1 MENRTSPVSGPQ
13 SRTRILAFDALRVF
27 AIILVLGIHTL
38 MTSREL
44 DWRPSRI
51 DTFDTWLHFAVP
63 LFVFV
68 SGALVW
74 GKPWGDKKFVP
85 FIKGRLKRVGLPY
98 LFWSVIYITL
108 LFCGTPGNKAIY
120 GEQYDWR
127 LLVATKESLFN
138 ILGRIPGYL
147 LSGHSW
153 YHLYF
158 IPMIITFY
166 IVTPLFAK
174 GMRAFKGSAELVV
187 VAAYAVRM
195 MAWPHVLRSLNDMG
209 NPFLTSYATHV
220 FQYLFIMALGAW
232 FMIRFG
238 KVAGAHSA
246 KYQRA
251 ESERAIAREAE
262 PSNAVGSAA
271 KGTALPTALPAAA
284 IATDILEELKPTRT
298 MMQLYRNLGIFVM
311 LAFVLEP
318 LWARV
323 KKPLITASSLS
334 FGVYYV
340 HPLFVLVAQRVSL
353 SLSSH
358 TMMHDLW
365 TRWPFLI
372 AVWIFLIGASFGVSH
387 LFSKSKYTRWLIGG

>member
-1 MENRTSPVSGPQ
+1 MENRTSPASGPEYF
-13 SRTRILAFDALRVF
+13 TRILAFDALRVF

-44 DWRPSRI
+44 DWRPSYI
-51 DTFDTWLHFAVP
+51 GNFDTWLHFAVP

-98 LFWSVIYITL
+98 LFWSAIYITL

-120 GEQYDWR
+120 GEQYNWR
-127 LLVATKESLFN
+127 LLIATKESFFN
-138 ILGRIPGYL
+138 IMGRIPGYL

-166 IVTPLFAK
+166 ILTPLFAR
-174 GMRAFKGSAELVV
+174 GMRAFKGSAELIVLC
-187 VAAYAVRM
+187 ACAVKT
-195 MAWPHVLRSLNDMG
+195 MAWPYALRYLNDVG
-209 NPFLTSYATHV
+209 NPFLTSYATHI
-220 FQYLFIMALGAW
+220 FQYLFFMALGAW

-238 KVAGAHSA
+238 KLAGAHSA
-246 KYQRA
+246 KFQRV
-251 ESERAIAREAE
+251 ESERSIAAE
-262 PSNAVGSAA
+262 SAV
-271 KGTALPTALPAAA
+271 KGTTLPAAA
-284 IATDILEELKPTRT
+284 IFTDIFKQSKPAQA
-298 MMQLYRNLGIFVM
+298 MVEIYKNLNLGIFIA
-311 LAFVLEP
+311 LAFALEP

-323 KKPLITASSLS
+323 KKPLIAASSLS
-334 FGVYYV
+334 FGVYYI
-340 HPLFVLVAQRVSL
+340 HPLFVLVAQRASL
-353 SLSSH
+353 LLSSNA
-358 TMMHDLW
+358 TMHDFW
-365 TRWPFLI
+365 IRWPCLI
-372 AVWIFLIGASFGVSH
+372 AVWIFLIVTSFGVSY